1 MAIKSGFFN
10 SVSGDRKYNADDM
23 SSYFSGLISKGI
35 VKNYLSSFV
44 VTASGSTMQVTVKP
58 GKAYFSDGKYV
69 ESDASILQTISI
81 ADSTQPRI
89 DRIVLSRD
97 LNSSKRTVELL
108 VLKGTP
114 SSNPQPPEVQNDD
127 NIEQL
132 SLCQVRVNKGVTY
145 ITQSNITDERNTN
158 LCGFVHG
165 LIDQIDTE
173 DLFLQY
179 DDAFNSWFNVIK
191 DQLGEDAAGN
201 LQLQVNEIKENYTPK
216 SDIEPDTTTTQKT
229 IGGWNVNY
237 IKIGYK
243 QLYVRIS
250 KTFTGGLARQD
261 HVKQSITL
269 PFSTVREY
277 KLHATLMVGWALD
290 SRPALGYIDGTEFWI
305 TTAEAITNDI
315 TFEAFGVI
323 SVEEDV

>member
-1 MAIKSGFFN
+1 MKMAIKSGFFN

-97 LNSSKRTVELL
+97 LNSSKRAVELL

-114 SSNPQPPEVQNDD
+114 SSNPQPPEVQNDN

-132 SLCQVRVNKGVTY
+132 SLCQVRVNKRATY

-158 LCGFVHG
+158 LCVRFSSCSCRVFPGHSPVPGKTAGKKSF
-165 LIDQIDTE
+165 
-173 DLFLQY
+173 LFL
-179 DDAFNSWFNVIK
+179 
-191 DQLGEDAAGN
+191 
-201 LQLQVNEIKENYTPK
+201 
-216 SDIEPDTTTTQKT
+216 
-229 IGGWNVNY
+229 
-237 IKIGYK
+237 
-243 QLYVRIS
+243 
-250 KTFTGGLARQD
+250 
-261 HVKQSITL
+261 
-269 PFSTVREY
+269 
-277 KLHATLMVGWALD
+277 
-290 SRPALGYIDGTEFWI
+290 
-305 TTAEAITNDI
+305 
-315 TFEAFGVI
+315 
-323 SVEEDV
+323 

>member
-1 MAIKSGFFN
+1 MSIEPKATSDTTNFGLTKPDPSDHYDIEVFNQNFDIIDQALQTLKSGVN
-10 SVSGDRKYNADDM
+10 DKANKDAVQTIQTSITEIQNNYVPKTRTINNNPLSGNIILTANDIKAVPTTRKINNKA
-23 SSYFSGLISKGI
+23 
-35 VKNYLSSFV
+35 LSSDISLTYSDV
-44 VTASGSTMQVTVKP
+44 NAVPTTRTIN
-58 GKAYFSDGKYV
+58 GKTLS
-69 ESDASILQTISI
+69 SN
-81 ADSTQPRI
+81 
-89 DRIVLSRD
+89 IVLTAENVNA
-97 LNSSKRTVELL
+97 L
-108 VLKGTP
+108 
-114 SSNPQPPEVQNDD
+114 PQA
-127 NIEQL
+127 
-132 SLCQVRVNKGVTY
+132 
-145 ITQSNITDERNTN
+145 
-158 LCGFVHG
+158 
-165 LIDQIDTE
+165 
-173 DLFLQY
+173 
-179 DDAFNSWFNVIK
+179 DA
-191 DQLGEDAAGN
+191 
-201 LQLQVNEIKENYTPK
+201 
-216 SDIEPDTTTTQKT
+216 EPDTTTTQKT

-243 QLYVRIS
+243 LLYVRIS